1 MSIGMLI
8 LTVLAVLIFCGVL
21 QRVLDRMYLTDR
33 GALMLIALMLAG
45 TLLPNLNF
53 GMVTVSLGGAV
64 IPLGVCLW
72 LLVKADSAHEK
83 MRALIGALLTAASVY
98 GLSVFLP
105 AEAEELPVDPN
116 LLYGL
121 SAGVIA
127 CILGRSRRAAF
138 LCGVL
143 GITLADTLTAALNW
157 ANGIRQPLVLGG
169 AGVLDTAVISGVL
182 AVLLTELVGEVM
194 ERMVHRRKSREG
206 GRV

>member
-157 ANGIRQPLVLGG
+157 ANGIRQSLVLGG